1 MEPLLQQLANGD
13 LTLVTGLVWTL
24 LAALLSLIGGA
35 MAGVALAG
43 KDLGNELAALMGG
56 MFGPSAAVP
65 AVVAG
70 LFLLHLL

>member
-1 MEPLLQQLANGD
+1 MESLLQQLANGD

-43 KDLGNELAALMGG
+43 KDLGNEVAALMGG